1 MANISDYIKAAKSG
15 ERRPSL
21 SDDHVRITTDDLK
34 VLDHVTIIRAERIV
48 NPQTPEGEDPVFW
61 QCACAEVPGSFFYA
75 SSVLKA
81 KLEEMLKIVGGDLEA
96 LNADL
101 DSFGGL
107 QFKMVERTSAKG
119 RRYIAW
125 DPIEE

>member
-21 SDDHVRITTDDLK
+21 SDDHVRIKSDDLK
-34 VLDHVTIIRAERIV
+34 VLDRVTIIRAERIV

-61 QCACAEVPGSFFYA
+61 QCACSEVPGSFFYA
-75 SSVLKA
+75 SSVLKD
-81 KLEEMLKIVGGDLEA
+81 KLEEMLKIAGGDLEA

-107 QFKMVERTSAKG
+107 PFKMVERTSAKG
-119 RRYIAW
+119 RHYIAW
-125 DPIEE
+125 DPIED